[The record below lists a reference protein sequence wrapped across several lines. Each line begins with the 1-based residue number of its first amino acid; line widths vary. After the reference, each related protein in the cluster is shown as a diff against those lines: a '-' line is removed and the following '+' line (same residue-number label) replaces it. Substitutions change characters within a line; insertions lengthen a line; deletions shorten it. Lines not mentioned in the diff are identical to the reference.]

1 MRLSTNSMY
10 STATSRI
17 LDLQANQSRLQNQ
30 ISTGKRIMTP
40 SDDPIGTSRALVLS
54 QTQSINAQFLANR
67 QTAQTQLNTAET
79 VLNSITNVIISAQ
92 STLTSAGN
100 GALNNTD
107 RATIANELSNDLE
120 QLVSLANAKDGVGNY
135 LFSGYA
141 TTTAPFVKTATGYSY
156 QGDSNQLSL
165 QVSSSRQMAVNNNG
179 ANIFQAGGN
188 DIFQKLTDIVNLL
201 RMPVATSAD
210 SAALSAGLA
219 VADNGFKSALD
230 NVLSVRSDFGSK
242 LKEIDSLDDFSAS
255 ATIAYEQNL
264 SDLQDLDY
272 TKALSDLAKQQTI
285 LEAAQKSFVKTSSL
299 SLFDII

>member
-40 SDDPIGTSRALVLS
+40 SDDPIGTSRALALS

-141 TTTAPFVKTATGYSY
+141 TTTVPFMKTATGYSY

-201 RMPVATSAD
+201 KMPVTTSAD